1 MLDLA
6 GNNLITTS
14 IGSDGDGVYFRLSDL
29 ASLSSGTYAF
39 YIELKGEDD
48 ENYPDNEVKYLTF
61 SREQGNLVLK
71 NVFEADSSGLKPKG
85 ITTEEDQLHIHN
97 VTLNDIKVE
106 SLKPSSKPYVYLDQN
121 DILHFGIPQGQQGLS
136 LYDLAIKNGF
146 QGSLDAFLKTLVG
159 PAGPQGVTGRST
171 WSMMIPVK
179 PYATKLLWNTL
190 NGASQSL
197 PPKVNDT
204 VIMSNGK
211 IALITKVTPDD
222 RVGGYFDIGN
232 YIGDLSNSSGGS
244 VNNGIYYSAKELTNN
259 QSGISLTVLKPSVGI
274 NDVIS
279 AGSLVLTPAG
289 NLFMINSIT
298 NQTFTVGL
306 VLTNLHG
313 IKGDKGDQGIQGQT
327 GPQGEQGPTGAT
339 GQTGATGPQGR
350 AGFSVWMS
358 KYARGGNLNDQ
369 YGSDLYNTSTT
380 NRPQVNDLIM
390 ESDGSVVI
398 VTAIK
403 NSTKDPK
410 TGFVFS
416 NGPVVASFKGAKG
429 DPGDPGFYH
438 YTVDLTDDKYD
449 RNKWYYVDA
458 GTFLLG
464 SLGGPS
470 YFTLEAPLDGTA
482 KVPYGNYIYTKSS
495 DGACARQT
503 VLYGPSFWGTYNRKL
518 IVLDDQTTRWTT
530 DGKRLLAFAVP
541 SDNDLNY
548 GFYARGGLKIKIASD
563 VPGLTWTPHTD
574 TFVQNNTTIPV
585 LSDAPDPRALGLDD
599 DHTFWALP
607 MSQLKQ
613 QLKPVKGVDY
623 WTDEDKKEMQDMF
636 DKAVEDGKW

>member
-1 MLDLA
+1 MA

-48 ENYPDNEVKYLTF
+48 ENYPDNEVKYITF

-85 ITTEEDQLHIHN
+85 ITPEEDQLHIHN

-121 DILHFGIPQGQQGLS
+121 DILHFGIPQGQDGLS

-244 VNNGIYYSAKELTNN
+244 TNNGIYYSAKELTNN

-274 NDVIS
+274 NAVIS
-279 AGSLVLTPAG
+279 PGSLVLTPAG

-313 IKGDKGDQGIQGQT
+313 IN
-327 GPQGEQGPTGAT
+327 GEP

-350 AGFSVWMS
+350 DGFSVWMS
-358 KYARGGNLNDQ
+358 KYARGGNLNNQ

-380 NRPQVNDLIM
+380 NRPQVNDLII

-398 VTAIK
+398 VTAVK
-403 NSTKDPK
+403 DSTNDST

-429 DPGDPGFYH
+429 DKG
-438 YTVDLTDDKYD
+438 
-449 RNKWYYVDA
+449 N
-458 GTFLLG
+458 
-464 SLGGPS
+464 
-470 YFTLEAPLDGTA
+470 DGH
-482 KVPYGNYIYTKSS
+482 
-495 DGACARQT
+495 
-503 VLYGPSFWGTYNRKL
+503 
-518 IVLDDQTTRWTT
+518 
-530 DGKRLLAFAVP
+530 
-541 SDNDLNY
+541 
-548 GFYARGGLKIKIASD
+548 
-563 VPGLTWTPHTD
+563 TP
-574 TFVQNNTTIPV
+574 V
-585 LSDAPDPRALGLDD
+585 R
-599 DHTFWALP
+599 
-607 MSQLKQ
+607 
-613 QLKPVKGVDY
+613 GVDY
-623 WTDEDKKEMQDMF
+623 WTDDDKQSIYDETK
-636 DKAVEDGKW
+636 KYVEDAILNGKW

>member
-1 MLDLA
+1 MA

-39 YIELKGEDD
+39 YIELKGQDD

-85 ITTEEDQLHIHN
+85 ITPEEDQLHIHN

-121 DILHFGIPQGQQGLS
+121 DILHFGIPQGQDGLS

-244 VNNGIYYSAKELTNN
+244 TNNGIYYSAKELTNN
-259 QSGISLTVLKPSVGI
+259 QSGVSITVLKPSVGI
-274 NDVIS
+274 NAVIS
-279 AGSLVLTPAG
+279 PGSLVLTPAG
-289 NLFMINSIT
+289 NLFMITSIT

-313 IKGDKGDQGIQGQT
+313 IN
-327 GPQGEQGPTGAT
+327 GEP

-358 KYARGGNLNDQ
+358 KYARGGNLNDL

-380 NRPQVNDLIM
+380 NRPQVNDLII

-403 NSTKDPK
+403 DSTQDSK

-416 NGPVVASFKGAKG
+416 NGPVVASLKGAKG
-429 DPGDPGFYH
+429 DQGDPGFYH

-449 RNKWYYVDA
+449 RNKWYYVEA
-458 GTFLLG
+458 NGGQLG

-470 YFTLEAPLDGTA
+470 YFSLEAPLDA
-482 KVPYGNYIYTKSS
+482 VAVPYGTHNGV
-495 DGACARQT
+495 GASARQI
-503 VLYGPSFWGTYNRKL
+503 VLYDPGYWGSYSRKL
-518 IVLDDQTTRWTT
+518 IVLNDETNLTT
-530 DGKRLLAFAVP
+530 DGKRLLTFAVP
-541 SDNDLNY
+541 SDNNLNFA
-548 GFYARGGLKIKIASD
+548 FYARGGLKINIASD
-563 VPGLTWTPHTD
+563 VSELIWNPHTD
-574 TFVQNNTTIPV
+574 TIVKNDTTIPV
-585 LSDAPDPRALGLDD
+585 LNDAPDPKALGLDD
-599 DHTFWALP
+599 DHAFWALP

-623 WTDEDKKEMQDMF
+623 WTDADKKEMQDMF
-636 DKAVEDGKW
+636 DKALEDGKW